1 MSSKINLS
9 SGLLDKALLKA
20 YSNDTYIKLFR
31 DEPNKPEKEIIS
43 LDEEKTRTEI
53 EKLKIENHK
62 LKLDNDDKEQ
72 DRKLKKHFAYWSIG
86 VLIVQLL
93 IMNFVFYM
101 VGIEKLKFDNY
112 SLHLYMA
119 GTLAEV
125 FGIVF
130 IITKY
135 LFPKR

>member
-43 LDEEKTRTEI
+43 LHEEKTRTEI

-101 VGIEKLKFDNY
+101 VGIEKL
-112 SLHLYMA
+112 
-119 GTLAEV
+119 
-125 FGIVF
+125 
-130 IITKY
+130 II
-135 LFPKR
+135 